1 MPVLRF
7 TRDKRGY
14 EHFQLVQPGAHG
26 RGTEKPRILYW
37 FRSPP
42 NVRVGCKPF
51 DDAARA
57 AVERHNPD
65 LEFDWTQILATPI
78 PSAEAERWRE
88 RRRQERAARQAAA
101 EDEAPEDEPQLD
113 TAAAVEDVDAGAA
126 PADASESPAGNDPG
140 TVGAAGAAASSR
152 RTRRRRRGRRR
163 PAGTMP
169 AGARDAFT
177 AADPPKDH
185 AHDADDAAA
194 GGDDA
199 PDSDFEP

>member
-1 MPVLRF
+1 RRSGAVHAGAQEPARAGDGASQNPGATAAIAPADARAHVGQPLGAETQSGPRPQAGGQGGGQKTQVMPVLRF
-7 TRDKRGY
+7 TRDKRGS
-14 EHFQLVQPGAHG
+14 EHFQLVQPGAHR

-101 EDEAPEDEPQLD
+101 EDEA
-113 TAAAVEDVDAGAA
+113 
-126 PADASESPAGNDPG
+126 
-140 TVGAAGAAASSR
+140 
-152 RTRRRRRGRRR
+152 
-163 PAGTMP
+163 
-169 AGARDAFT
+169 
-177 AADPPKDH
+177 
-185 AHDADDAAA
+185 
-194 GGDDA
+194 
-199 PDSDFEP
+199 